1 MSLVIGHR
9 KSSAAADL
17 LSAGHWMAVK
27 KMLGNT
33 DDFVDETAGT
43 VVSRGIED
51 GWPSTVERGYFEM
64 SIRTTR
70 PR

>member
-1 MSLVIGHR
+1 MSPVIGHR
-9 KSSAAADL
+9 KSSAAAEL

-33 DDFVDETAGT
+33 DDFLDETAGT

-51 GWPSTVERGYFEM
+51 G
-64 SIRTTR
+64 
-70 PR
+70 